1 MWGTQVRAVVM
12 VDTWA
17 NGARK
22 VLGYIPLSNW
32 QVIPTGFHGNMK
44 INLDFTSQKDELGT
58 QSFWKKSVHHI
69 QFQLPIFL
77 ANNAE
82 RYCFI
87 YFTN

>member
-1 MWGTQVRAVVM
+1 MWATQVRAVVM

-22 VLGYIPLSNW
+22 EVLGYIPLSNW
-32 QVIPTGFHGNMK
+32 QVILAGFHGNMK
-44 INLDFTSQKDELGT
+44 INLDFISQKDELGT
-58 QSFWKKSVHHI
+58 QSFWKKSVHRI

-82 RYCFI
+82 RLFRLFY
-87 YFTN
+87 